1 MKFRKNRFMKYFNY
15 LVYILVLFLI
25 IGCRENER
33 KSELFFKSNVERSHF
48 RDLYFGSLEQ
58 FSSST
63 YRIELRNKTQKVETD
78 YKFELACKAL
88 SSSTELQIENG
99 ILDDSVFCIVNQFIK
114 VNSNKFPQHYWIKL
128 QLYRGVHF
136 TQKSDVKRAIKCLNK
151 LVKLN
156 PDSYESAVSLSQ
168 VYQMLARIYSFTGK
182 QQIAISYCEKAN
194 SYLNRINAR
203 EERQSYFSTLS
214 YLYTNV
220 DDFKK
225 AEDAMNKSIYYARK
239 NKDTFS
245 LYKSLLQRVNIYQ
258 RAKNLNYFKE
268 IKRLHKIISRR
279 EIHYP
284 LIKVL
289 DALNTSQ
296 VLLIKRHPFEAK
308 KTLTSISSILDR
320 YNFVLEKEMYSNLWL
335 YCDIE
340 QKIPLSNKKE
350 LEKKLQLL
358 KNKHDYITNRN
369 IYYMLKQDAINQNNF
384 KQALFYS
391 EKMEDNMN
399 LLATREMKI
408 KFAEIETKYNIHK
421 KTQQLLVQ
429 KFQLK
434 RKNNFIFILVLSLMV
449 TFLGV
454 IGYYLYQK
462 QRKLKNETTQKE
474 LFTNL
479 LIQHTE
485 DERKRIANDL
495 HDVIGHELLTFKHML
510 GTEFNAL
517 SEKVDL
523 LINDLRGIS
532 RNLHPIMFEKL
543 GLKVVVEQLIER
555 LQQHEQLLFICDINY
570 NGSLDSKTEL
580 QLYRII
586 QESLSNCIKHSQTHA
601 VKISI
606 QEVGSQLIIEIMD
619 SGTGFDVQ
627 EKMASNSTFG
637 LLSIL
642 ERSHSIKGIPSITS
656 SQKGTIIRI
665 KLNLL

>member
-1 MKFRKNRFMKYFNY
+1 
-15 LVYILVLFLI
+15 
-25 IGCRENER
+25 
-33 KSELFFKSNVERSHF
+33 
-48 RDLYFGSLEQ
+48 
-58 FSSST
+58 
-63 YRIELRNKTQKVETD
+63 
-78 YKFELACKAL
+78 
-88 SSSTELQIENG
+88 
-99 ILDDSVFCIVNQFIK
+99 
-114 VNSNKFPQHYWIKL
+114 IKL

>member
-1 MKFRKNRFMKYFNY
+1 
-15 LVYILVLFLI
+15 
-25 IGCRENER
+25 
-33 KSELFFKSNVERSHF
+33 
-48 RDLYFGSLEQ
+48 
-58 FSSST
+58 
-63 YRIELRNKTQKVETD
+63 
-78 YKFELACKAL
+78 
-88 SSSTELQIENG
+88 
-99 ILDDSVFCIVNQFIK
+99 
-114 VNSNKFPQHYWIKL
+114 
-128 QLYRGVHF
+128 VHF